1 MSQAWAGAARATPSV
16 LALAAIGLSACGGGP
31 SGPAPGSEA
40 GEDLVATNEVTVAD
54 FSFTPAHILV
64 PGGETVVWTWESGT
78 HNVTFEGGEM
88 TSHATVTAPFVR
100 ASVAPT
106 TVGTYHYVCT
116 LHPALMTGSVT
127 VSP

>member
-1 MSQAWAGAARATPSV
+1 MRRGAYLVVAVAMP
-16 LALAAIGLSACGGGP
+16 ACGGEP
-31 SGPAPGSEA
+31 SGPAPDSRRG
-40 GEDLVATNEVTVAD
+40 GDLVATNEVTVAD

-78 HNVTFEGGEM
+78 HNVTFPGDEM
-88 TSHATVTAPFVR
+88 TSHATVTAPFIR

-106 TVGTYHYVCT
+106 TQGTYEYRCT
-116 LHPALMTGSVT
+116 LHPTQMTGSVT

>member
-1 MSQAWAGAARATPSV
+1 MRRLKTGVVRSRWPALAGAVAV
-16 LALAAIGLSACGGGP
+16 LSACGGSP
-31 SGPAPGSEA
+31 SGPTPGSRS

-88 TSHATVTAPFVR
+88 TSHATVTAPFIR

-106 TVGTYHYVCT
+106 TAGTYRYVCT

-127 VSP
+127 VSS